1 MSTKHLISEKKEKY
15 TRYVPNTKYCIN
27 TLKSCISMG
36 VYLKMKVSKE
46 HHFHP
51 NNNEKPYEPQ
61 NNHVACTL
69 QRAKVTKQPSRLKS
83 K

>member
-1 MSTKHLISEKKEKY
+1 
-15 TRYVPNTKYCIN
+15 
-27 TLKSCISMG
+27 MG

-83 K
+83 PRELQ